1 MKSLTDRRQSIE
13 AQIAFYTHQARLA
26 RLGHTTR
33 RSAEFFERQIAYF
46 RTELR

>member
-1 MKSLTDRRQSIE
+1 MKTLDQRESNHSL
-13 AQIAFYTHQARLA
+13 IAFYTHQARLA

-46 RTELR
+46 RTEAR

>member
-1 MKSLTDRRQSIE
+1 MKQLTDRRQSIE

-33 RSAEFFERQIAYF
+33 RSAEFYLRQVQFF
-46 RTELR
+46 REFAR